1 LSSAR
6 VIVTIDWPKPAPE
19 GNSEGVGDIEAE
31 FAELSLRELE
41 TLTSFRTAG
50 LLALD
55 RTRITREEA
64 EVTKLAAVPFVE
76 RDERTSNCETK
87 RTSLSRLP
95 TADDVRANIE
105 ATERVGCGERLLNG
119 RHERGAREVVA

>member
-64 EVTKLAAVPFVE
+64 EVTKLAAVSFVE
-76 RDERTSNCETK
+76 RDEGAGDREAERTCLPC
-87 RTSLSRLP
+87 LSA
-95 TADDVRANIE
+95 TDDVRAHIE
-105 ATERVGCGERLLNG
+105 APERVGRGERLLNG
-119 RHERGAREVVA
+119 RHQRGAREIVA